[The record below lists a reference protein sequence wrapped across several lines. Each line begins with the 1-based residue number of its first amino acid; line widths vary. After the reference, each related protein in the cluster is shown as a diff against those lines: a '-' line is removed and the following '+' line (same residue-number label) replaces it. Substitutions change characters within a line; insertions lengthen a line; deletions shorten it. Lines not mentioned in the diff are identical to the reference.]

1 MSDAPADPA
10 HDALIRR
17 VLAGE
22 VRAAARLMRALDD
35 ELPGARA
42 VLARL
47 HPHTGRAFL
56 LGITGNPG
64 AGKSTLT
71 DRLIGHY
78 RAAGRTVAVIAIDPS
93 SPFTGGAIL
102 GDRIRMQRHAG
113 DRGVFIRSLATRG
126 VLGGLTASTRDV
138 ITVFDAMGFD
148 VVIVETVG
156 VGQDEVDIAT
166 TVHTSVVVTVPGL
179 GDGVQAIKAG
189 LLEIAD
195 IFVVNKADHPD
206 VAQAERHLHL
216 LLELE
221 GRARRGW
228 PVPVVRTVATA
239 PDAPGI
245 AALAEAIDAHRA
257 FLADGPEGPRRARA
271 RHRAALL
278 DHVYALLRHRAARII
293 DGAGD
298 LDRLIDALERRE
310 ADPYTLA
317 ERILHEMG

>member
-1 MSDAPADPA
+1 MSRALALAD
-10 HDALIRR
+10 R

-35 ELPGARA
+35 ELPGARDA
-42 VLARL
+42 LARL
-47 HPHTGRAFL
+47 HGHSGKALL

-71 DRLIGHY
+71 DQLIRHY
-78 RAAGRTVAVIAIDPS
+78 RAEDKRVAVVAIDPS
-93 SPFTGGAIL
+93 SPFSGGAIL
-102 GDRIRMQRHAG
+102 GDRIRMQAHAG
-113 DRGVFIRSLATRG
+113 DPGVFIRSLATRG

-156 VGQDEVDIAT
+156 VGQDEVDVAN

-206 VAQAERHLHL
+206 AKRAERHLHML
-216 LLELE
+216 LDLE
-221 GRARRGW
+221 GRERRGW
-228 PVPVVRTVATA
+228 AVPIVPTVA
-239 PDAPGI
+239 PRGEGV
-245 AALAEAIDAHRA
+245 AALAEHIAAHGT
-257 FLADGPEGPRRARA
+257 FLHDSDEGRRRARA
-271 RHRAALL
+271 RQRAALL
-278 DHVYALLRHRAARII
+278 DRIYAMLRHEAGEVLARS
-293 DGAGD
+293 GG
-298 LDRLIDALERRE
+298 LDPLLDALERRE
-310 ADPYTLA
+310 VEPYGA
-317 ERILHEMG
+317 AVRILEAMGLRADLD